1 MNSIRTRFI
10 LSYVALVVLVF
21 GAFSIFMAQQISIMA
36 RHDFEARLR
45 NYAVLIAEVVP
56 EDVMEVETFQAIIG
70 DYQIEQGVEISF
82 IPFEAPKE
90 SPDVGDD
97 DESPPGRGGG
107 KGDRRESFFRWLP
120 NMFHPYSDVLI
131 VPEEPVVVSERDEFG
146 QYYFYTG
153 EVVGTGRVPQGFIQV
168 GAPSDVLDN
177 LIERRLATL
186 WVAFGIASA
195 LAIGLGWVMARSIID
210 PIYQLR
216 DSANQLSHGD
226 FSHRVQVNTHD
237 EIGELGQA
245 FNHMAQQVEAMMEE
259 QRSFVSNTSHELR
272 TPLTSIRLRTESI
285 LLDETMDEATR
296 TQYVQEIE
304 DEAIRLTNM
313 VQDLGYLSR
322 LDAGRLE
329 LDSAEVNL
337 NQIAQRLMRQFELLA
352 REKNITLHF
361 LSSEASVGVQASMD
375 HLLIVFRNLLD
386 NAIKYTPANGNVT
399 WEMLVSEGRVINRI
413 MDDGQGIEP
422 DQLPHVFKRFYRG
435 DKARS
440 RHIVGYGLGLSLVKA
455 IVEAYHAEITLASA
469 GAGKGTTVTVTFPLA
484 PSNQDDLSQS

>member
-97 DESPPGRGGG
+97 DESPLGRGGG

-399 WEMLVSEGRVINRI
+399 WEMQVSEGRVINRI

-469 GAGKGTTVTVTFPLA
+469 GAGKGTTVTVIFPLA

>member
-1 MNSIRTRFI
+1 MRQS
-10 LSYVALVVLVF
+10 
-21 GAFSIFMAQQISIMA
+21 
-36 RHDFEARLR
+36 
-45 NYAVLIAEVVP
+45 
-56 EDVMEVETFQAIIG
+56 
-70 DYQIEQGVEISF
+70 
-82 IPFEAPKE
+82 
-90 SPDVGDD
+90 
-97 DESPPGRGGG
+97 
-107 KGDRRESFFRWLP
+107 
-120 NMFHPYSDVLI
+120 
-131 VPEEPVVVSERDEFG
+131 
-146 QYYFYTG
+146 
-153 EVVGTGRVPQGFIQV
+153 
-168 GAPSDVLDN
+168 
-177 LIERRLATL
+177 
-186 WVAFGIASA
+186 
-195 LAIGLGWVMARSIID
+195 
-210 PIYQLR
+210 
-216 DSANQLSHGD
+216 
-226 FSHRVQVNTHD
+226 
-237 EIGELGQA
+237 
-245 FNHMAQQVEAMMEE
+245 
-259 QRSFVSNTSHELR
+259 
-272 TPLTSIRLRTESI
+272 
-285 LLDETMDEATR
+285 
-296 TQYVQEIE
+296 
-304 DEAIRLTNM
+304 RLTNM

-469 GAGKGTTVTVTFPLA
+469 GAGKGTTVTVIFPLA

>member
-97 DESPPGRGGG
+97 DESPLGRGGG
-107 KGDRRESFFRWLP
+107 QGDRRESFFRWLP

-285 LLDETMDEATR
+285 LLDEKMDEATR
-296 TQYVQEIE
+296 TQYLQEIE
-304 DEAIRLTNM
+304 DEAILLTHM

-440 RHIVGYGLGLSLVKA
+440 RHIVG
-455 IVEAYHAEITLASA
+455 
-469 GAGKGTTVTVTFPLA
+469 
-484 PSNQDDLSQS
+484 